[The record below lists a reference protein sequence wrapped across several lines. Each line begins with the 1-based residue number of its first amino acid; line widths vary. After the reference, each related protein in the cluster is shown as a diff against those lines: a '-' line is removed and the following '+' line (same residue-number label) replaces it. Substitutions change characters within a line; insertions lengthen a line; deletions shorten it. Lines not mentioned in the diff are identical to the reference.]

1 MLKFLY
7 LRLKSFKKNSVHN
20 KRTLANQLFY
30 MQKKLKLWDATMLVM
45 GSMIGSG
52 IFIVSSDMM
61 RNLGSGYWLIAVW
74 VITGIMTVAAAIS
87 YGELSAMFPKA
98 GGQYTYITEIFGK
111 MTGFLYGWGLFAV
124 IQTGTIAAVAMA
136 FGKFT
141 AYLIPALNNSDPIF
155 QSGTFR
161 ITWVQILAIVII
173 LLLTFINTRG
183 VKNGKLLQN
192 VFTTSKILALLGII
206 FFGFLLIRDSQ
217 WTQNMSFGWSGFQN
231 FGREVGNDLLSTGWQ
246 PISGVTLLG
255 GIAAAMVGSVFSSVA
270 WENVTFVSGE
280 IENPKKNV
288 VKSMVLGTCVV
299 MVLYLLVN
307 FVYLNAL
314 GRDEIAFA
322 DKNRPAVA
330 ASEVIFGNLG
340 TVIMAILVMVS
351 TFGCINGLVLAGAR
365 VFQTMAK
372 DGLFFRAATENNRF
386 DVPAKSLWM
395 QGIWASALALS
406 GQYGDLLDMI
416 SFVIVLFYMITVF
429 GVIYLRIKRPDLER
443 PYKTWLYPV
452 TPILY
457 LLIGTAF
464 CVLLIWFKPQYT
476 WPGFILILLGLPV
489 YWFINRGKSV

>member
-1 MLKFLY
+1 ME
-7 LRLKSFKKNSVHN
+7 
-20 KRTLANQLFY
+20 
-30 MQKKLKLWDATMLVM
+30 KKLKLWDATMLVM

-74 VITGIMTVAAAIS
+74 IITGIMTVAAAIS
-87 YGELSAMFPKA
+87 YGELSAIFPKA
-98 GGQYTYITEIFGK
+98 GGQYTYMTEIFGK
-111 MTGFLYGWGLFAV
+111 MTGFLYGWGLFTV

-141 AYLIPALNNSDPIF
+141 SYLIPALNNSQPIF
-155 QSGTFR
+155 QSGSFK

-173 LLLTFINTRG
+173 LLLTFINTKG
-183 VKNGKLLQN
+183 VKNGKFLQN
-192 VFTTSKILALLGII
+192 IFTTSKILALLGII
-206 FFGFLLIRDSQ
+206 VFGFLLVKDSQ
-217 WTQNMSFGWSGFQN
+217 WTENMSFGWNAFQD
-231 FGREVGNDLLSTGWQ
+231 FGKEVGNDLVPTGWQ
-246 PISGVTLLG
+246 SIGSVTLLG

-270 WENVTFVSGE
+270 WENVTFMSGE

-288 VKSMVLGTCVV
+288 VKAMVLGTIVV
-299 MVLYLLVN
+299 MILYLLVN
-307 FVYLNAL
+307 FVYLNVL
-314 GRDEIAFA
+314 DRNEIAFA

-340 TVIMAILVMVS
+340 TVIMAILVMIS

-372 DGLFFRAATENNRF
+372 DGLFFKQAMENNKNE
-386 DVPAKSLWM
+386 VPEKSLWM
-395 QGIWASALALS
+395 QGIWASILALS

-429 GVIYLRIKRPDLER
+429 GVIYLRIKKPNLER
-443 PYKTWLYPV
+443 PYKTWLYPI

-457 LLIGTAF
+457 LLIGSAF
-464 CVLLIWFKPQYT
+464 CLLLIWFKPNYT

-489 YWFINRGKSV
+489 YWFINKRKIK

>member
-1 MLKFLY
+1 MK
-7 LRLKSFKKNSVHN
+7 
-20 KRTLANQLFY
+20 
-30 MQKKLKLWDATMLVM
+30 KKLKLWDATMLVM

-74 VITGIMTVAAAIS
+74 IITGIMTVAAAIS

-98 GGQYTYITEIFGK
+98 GGQYTYMTEIFGK
-111 MTGFLYGWGLFAV
+111 MTGFLYGWGLFTV

-141 AYLIPALNNSDPIF
+141 AYLIPALNNSQPIF
-155 QSGTFR
+155 QSGSFK
-161 ITWVQILAIVII
+161 ITWIQILAIVII
-173 LLLTFINTRG
+173 LLLTYINTKG

-192 VFTTSKILALLGII
+192 IFTTSKIVALLGII
-206 FFGFLLIRDSQ
+206 IFGFLLVKDSQ
-217 WTQNMSFGWSGFQN
+217 WAENMNFGWNAFQN
-231 FGREVGNDLLSTGWQ
+231 FGKEIGNDLVSTGWQ
-246 PISGVTLLG
+246 SIGSVTLLG

-270 WENVTFVSGE
+270 WENVTFMSGE

-288 VKSMVLGTCVV
+288 VKAMVLGTTVV

-314 GRDEIAFA
+314 DRDGIAFA

-340 TVIMAILVMVS
+340 TVIMAILVMIS

-372 DGLFFRAATENNRF
+372 DGLFFKQAIENNKNE
-386 DVPAKSLWM
+386 VPEKSLWM
-395 QGIWASALALS
+395 QGIWASVLALS

-429 GVIYLRIKRPDLER
+429 GVIYLRIKKPNLER
-443 PYKTWLYPV
+443 PYKTWLYPI

-457 LLIGTAF
+457 LLIGSAF
-464 CVLLIWFKPQYT
+464 CLLLIWFKPQYT

-489 YWFINRGKSV
+489 YWFINKRKTE

>member
-1 MLKFLY
+1 MRSTHELKY
-7 LRLKSFKKNSVHN
+7 KI
-20 KRTLANQLFY
+20 KRDVSKLETKTF

-61 RNLGSGYWLIAVW
+61 RNLGSGYWLIVVW
-74 VITGIMTVAAAIS
+74 IITGIMTVAAAIS
-87 YGELSAMFPKA
+87 YGELSSMFPKA

-111 MTGFLYGWGLFAV
+111 MSGFLYGWGLFTV

-141 AYLIPALNNSDPIF
+141 AYLIPALNDSAPIF
-155 QSGTFR
+155 QSGTFK
-161 ITWVQILAIVII
+161 ITWIQILAIVII
-173 LLLTFINTRG
+173 LLLTFINTKG
-183 VKNGKLLQN
+183 LKNGKILQDI
-192 VFTTSKILALLGII
+192 FTSSKILALLGII
-206 FFGFLLIRDSQ
+206 VFGFLLVKNSQ
-217 WTQNMSFGWSGFQN
+217 WAENMSFGWNSFQD
-231 FGREVGNDLLSTGWQ
+231 FGREVGNNLLPTGWK
-246 PISGVTLLG
+246 PIGGMTLLG
-255 GIAAAMVGSVFSSVA
+255 GIAAALVGSIFSSVA
-270 WENVTFVSGE
+270 WENVTFMSGE

-288 VKSMVLGTCVV
+288 VKSMVLGTTVV
-299 MVLYLLVN
+299 MILYLLVN

-314 GRDEIAFA
+314 DRDGIAFA

-330 ASEVIFGNLG
+330 ASEVIFGSIG
-340 TVIMAILVMVS
+340 TMIMAVLVMIS

-365 VFQTMAK
+365 VYQSMAK
-372 DGLFFRAATENNRF
+372 DGLFFKSAIENNEHN
-386 DVPAKSLWM
+386 VPERSLWM
-395 QGIWASALALS
+395 QGIWSSVLALS

-429 GVIYLRIKRPDLER
+429 GVIYLRIKKPNLER

-489 YWFINRGKSV
+489 YFFINRKNSE

>member
-1 MLKFLY
+1 ME
-7 LRLKSFKKNSVHN
+7 
-20 KRTLANQLFY
+20 
-30 MQKKLKLWDATMLVM
+30 KKLKLWDATMLVM

-98 GGQYTYITEIFGK
+98 GGQYTYMTEIFGK
-111 MTGFLYGWGLFAV
+111 MTGFLYGWGLFTV

-141 AYLIPALNNSDPIF
+141 AYLIPALNNSNPIF
-155 QSGTFR
+155 QSGSFK

-173 LLLTFINTRG
+173 LLLTFINTKG
-183 VKNGKLLQN
+183 VKNGKFLQN
-192 VFTTSKILALLGII
+192 IFTTSKILALLGII
-206 FFGFLLIRDSQ
+206 VFGFLLVKDSQ
-217 WTQNMSFGWSGFQN
+217 WTENMSFGWKGFQD
-231 FGREVGNDLLSTGWQ
+231 FGKEVGNDLVPTGWQ
-246 PISGVTLLG
+246 SIGSITLLG

-270 WENVTFVSGE
+270 WENVTFMSGE

-288 VKSMVLGTCVV
+288 VKAMVLGTVVV
-299 MVLYLLVN
+299 MILYLLVN
-307 FVYLNAL
+307 FVYLNVL
-314 GRDEIAFA
+314 DRDEIAFA

-330 ASEVIFGNLG
+330 ASEIIFGNLG
-340 TVIMAILVMVS
+340 TVIMAILVMIS

-372 DGLFFRAATENNRF
+372 DGLFFKQAIENNKNE
-386 DVPAKSLWM
+386 VPEKSLWM
-395 QGIWASALALS
+395 QGIWASVLALS

-429 GVIYLRIKRPDLER
+429 GVIYLRVKKPNMER
-443 PYKTWLYPV
+443 PYKTWLYPI

-457 LLIGTAF
+457 LLIGSAF
-464 CVLLIWFKPQYT
+464 CILLIWFKPQYT

-489 YWFINRGKSV
+489 YWFINRRKTD

>member
-1 MLKFLY
+1 
-7 LRLKSFKKNSVHN
+7 
-20 KRTLANQLFY
+20 
-30 MQKKLKLWDATMLVM
+30 MQKKLKLWDGIMLVM

-74 VITGIMTVAAAIS
+74 VITGVMTIAAAIS
-87 YGELSAMFPKA
+87 YGELSSMFPKA

-141 AYLIPALNNSDPIF
+141 AYLVPALNDSQPLF
-155 QSGTFR
+155 QSGTFK
-161 ITWVQILAIVII
+161 ITWVQILAIVVI
-173 LLLTFINTRG
+173 LLLTFINTKG
-183 VKNGKLLQN
+183 VKNGKLLQT
-192 VFTTSKILALLGII
+192 VFTTSKIIALLGII
-206 FFGFLLIRDSQ
+206 FFGFLFVKDSQ
-217 WTQNMSFGWSGFQN
+217 WAQNMSFGWNSFQD
-231 FGREVGNDLLSTGWQ
+231 FGKEIGNDLFPTGWQ
-246 PISGVTLLG
+246 GISGATLLG

-280 IENPKKNV
+280 MENPKKNI
-288 VKSMVLGTCVV
+288 VKSMVLGTSAV

-314 GRDEIAFA
+314 DRDAIAFA

-340 TVIMAILVMVS
+340 TVIMAVLVMVS

-372 DGLFFRAATENNRF
+372 DGLFFKSAIHNNKHS
-386 DVPAKSLWM
+386 VPERSLWM
-395 QGIWASALALS
+395 QGIWASVLALS

-429 GVIYLRIKRPDLER
+429 GVIYLRIKKPELER

-489 YWFINRGKSV
+489 YWFINRRKTE

>member
-1 MLKFLY
+1 
-7 LRLKSFKKNSVHN
+7 
-20 KRTLANQLFY
+20 
-30 MQKKLKLWDATMLVM
+30 MQKKLRLWDATMLVM

-74 VITGIMTVAAAIS
+74 LITGIMTVAAAIS

-111 MTGFLYGWGLFAV
+111 MTGFLYGWGLFTV

-161 ITWVQILAIVII
+161 ITWVQILAIVVI
-173 LLLTFINTRG
+173 LLLTYINTKG
-183 VKNGKLLQN
+183 VKNGKFLQN
-192 VFTTSKILALLGII
+192 LFTASKIIALIGII
-206 FFGFLLIRDSQ
+206 VFGFIFVKDSQ
-217 WTQNMSFGWSGFQN
+217 WASNMNFGWNGFQD
-231 FGREVGNDLLSTGWQ
+231 FGKEVGNDLLPTGWKS
-246 PISGVTLLG
+246 IGSITLLG

-288 VKSMVLGTCVV
+288 VRSMVLGTSVV
-299 MVLYLLVN
+299 MVLYMLVN

-314 GRDEIAFA
+314 DRDAIAFA

-330 ASEVIFGNLG
+330 VSEVIFGNLG
-340 TVIMAILVMVS
+340 TVIMAVLVMIS

-372 DGLFFRAATENNRF
+372 DGLFFKQAIDNNKN
-386 DVPAKSLWM
+386 DVPEKSLWM
-395 QGIWASALALS
+395 QGIWASVLALS

-429 GVIYLRIKRPDLER
+429 GVIYLRIKKPGIER
-443 PYKTWLYPV
+443 PYKSWLYPV
-452 TPILY
+452 TPLLY

-489 YWFINRGKSV
+489 YWFINRKKV